1 MRHRCSV
8 LLALVAATVLAG
20 SPTSYGQ
27 SPGPPS
33 RSQLD
38 SELARASGIG
48 ELLQVADRYADSGYR
63 QEAKAIV
70 DRAAQKARSSSDW
83 QSISAAYLRLG
94 YTDSANNAQRRS
106 RDVSR

>member
-1 MRHRCSV
+1 MRYRDP
-8 LLALVAATVLAG
+8 LLVALVTAAVLAG
-20 SPTSYGQ
+20 HGTSYGQ
-27 SPGPPS
+27 SSGPPT

-38 SELARASGIG
+38 SELARAGGVG
-48 ELLQVADRYADSGYR
+48 ELLQVADRYAGSGYQ

-83 QSISAAYLRLG
+83 HSISAAYLRLG
-94 YTDSANNAQRRS
+94 YTDNANAAQRKA

>member
-1 MRHRCSV
+1 MQYRP
-8 LLALVAATVLAG
+8 LAALVAAAVLSSS
-20 SPTSYGQ
+20 SPGFAQ
-27 SPGPPS
+27 SPGQPT

-38 SELARASGIG
+38 SELARASGVG
-48 ELLQVADRYADSGYR
+48 ELLQIADRYAGSGYQ

-70 DRAAQKARSSSDW
+70 DRAAQKAKSTSDW

-94 YTDSANNAQRRS
+94 YTDMANTAQRRS

>member
-1 MRHRCSV
+1 MRHRP
-8 LLALVAATVLAG
+8 LFALVAAAVLIG
-20 SPTSYGQ
+20 S
-27 SPGPPS
+27 SPGFGQNPGHPG

-38 SELARASGIG
+38 SELARASGVG
-48 ELLQVADRYADSGYR
+48 ELLQIADRYAGSGYQ

-70 DRAAQKARSSSDW
+70 DRAAQKARSASDW

-94 YTDSANNAQRRS
+94 YTDMANTAQRRS